1 MIFDDL
7 EYLLHWLADREITAN
22 WLLNQMLPEGKGEL
36 KITEIDNELV
46 IDFLDRLHGSSL
58 FMPDGRHS
66 LVWLKERLELRLSQA
81 EGQRTEKWERV
92 RVRLRYILAKI
103 DMLLAVM
110 KPEELIPPPDP
121 DQGDSGLIVE
131 TEP

>member
-1 MIFDDL
+1 
-7 EYLLHWLADREITAN
+7 
-22 WLLNQMLPEGKGEL
+22 
-36 KITEIDNELV
+36 
-46 IDFLDRLHGSSL
+46 
-58 FMPDGRHS
+58 MPDGRHS

-103 DMLLAVM
+103 DMFLAVM

-121 DQGDSGLIVE
+121 DQSDSGLIVE

>member
-7 EYLLHWLADREITAN
+7 EYLSHWLADREITTN
-22 WLLNQMLPEGKGEL
+22 WLLNQMIPEGKGEM

-46 IDFLDRLHGSSL
+46 VDFLDRLHGSSL

-66 LVWLKERLELRLSQA
+66 LVWLKERLELRSSQA
-81 EGQRTEKWERV
+81 EGQRTEAWERV
-92 RVRLRYILAKI
+92 RTRLRYVLAKI

-110 KPEELIPPPDP
+110 KPEELTPPPDS
-121 DQGDSGLIVE
+121 DQDDSGLIVE

>member
-7 EYLLHWLADREITAN
+7 EYLSHWLADREITTN

-58 FMPDGRHS
+58 FMPDSRHS

-92 RVRLRYILAKI
+92 RVRLRYVLLKI

-110 KPEELIPPPDP
+110 RPEELIAPPDP
-121 DQGDSGLIVE
+121 DRGDSGLIVE